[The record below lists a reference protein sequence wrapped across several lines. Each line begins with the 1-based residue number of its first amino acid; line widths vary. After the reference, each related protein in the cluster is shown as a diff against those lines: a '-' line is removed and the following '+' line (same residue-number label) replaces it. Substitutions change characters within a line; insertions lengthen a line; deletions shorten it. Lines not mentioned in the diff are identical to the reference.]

1 VDSPAGAGV
10 CSIRLTGREGV
21 AMADGTSDGNGAGL
35 GSEQAE
41 RGSERAERVFDARI
55 LKEPLSVLPQRG
67 PLCFARDQFV
77 SEAMHA
83 MQKEHRG
90 CVVITDDGT
99 ERSRL
104 IGIFTERDVLYRIID
119 RGRNPATL
127 PLAEVMTRS
136 PDSLQNGATVAF
148 VLNRM
153 AVGGFRHVPVVD
165 EAERPVAIISVRDVV
180 EFLVDHFPREI
191 MNLPPEMGANIPR
204 SREGA

>member
-1 VDSPAGAGV
+1 MAKQRPA
-10 CSIRLTGREGV
+10 
-21 AMADGTSDGNGAGL
+21 
-35 GSEQAE
+35 
-41 RGSERAERVFDARI
+41 RGKGVFDASI
-55 LKEPLSVLPQRG
+55 LKQPMSVLPQRS
-67 PLCFARDQFV
+67 PLCFSREQFV

-90 CVVITDDGT
+90 CVLVTDDGGM
-99 ERSRL
+99 ESPL
-104 IGIFTERDVLYRIID
+104 AGIFTERDVLYRIID

-127 PLAEVMTRS
+127 PLQEVMTRS
-136 PDSLQNGATVAF
+136 PDALLSNATVAF

-165 EAERPVAIISVRDVV
+165 ENDHPVAIISVRDVV

-191 MNLPPEMGANIPR
+191 MNLPPQVGANITT

>member
-1 VDSPAGAGV
+1 
-10 CSIRLTGREGV
+10 
-21 AMADGTSDGNGAGL
+21 MADRKSG
-35 GSEQAE
+35 
-41 RGSERAERVFDARI
+41 RVDRIFDASI
-55 LKEPLSVLPQRG
+55 LRQPLSVLPQRS

-90 CVVITDDGT
+90 CVLVTETGREGGT
-99 ERSRL
+99 L
-104 IGIFTERDVLYRIID
+104 AGIFTERDVLYRIID

-127 PLAEVMTRS
+127 PLGEVMTRS
-136 PDSLQNGATVAF
+136 PDALLSSATIAF

-165 EAERPVAIISVRDVV
+165 EDDRPVALISVRDVV
-180 EFLVDHFPREI
+180 EFLVEQFPREI
-191 MNLPPEMGANIPR
+191 MNLPPEVGANITR

>member
-1 VDSPAGAGV
+1 MA
-10 CSIRLTGREGV
+10 TGSS
-21 AMADGTSDGNGAGL
+21 DGTDRKA
-35 GSEQAE
+35 AD
-41 RGSERAERVFDARI
+41 RAFDATI
-55 LKEPLSVLPQRG
+55 LKEPLSVLPQRE
-67 PLCFARDQFV
+67 PLCFGKGQFV

-90 CVVITDDGT
+90 CVLITSDGT
-99 ERSRL
+99 PETAVE
-104 IGIFTERDVLYRIID
+104 GIYTERDVLYRIID

-136 PDSLQNGATVAF
+136 PDALSCRSTVAF

-165 EAERPVAIISVRDVV
+165 DDDRSVAIISVRDVV
-180 EFLVDHFPREI
+180 EFLVDQFPREI
-191 MNLPPEMGANIPR
+191 LNLPPEIGGNITS

>member
-1 VDSPAGAGV
+1 
-10 CSIRLTGREGV
+10 
-21 AMADGTSDGNGAGL
+21 MAETTPEEL
-35 GSEQAE
+35 EQEAL
-41 RGSERAERVFDARI
+41 RAERTFDASI
-55 LKEPLSVLPQRG
+55 LKQPLSVLPQRS

-90 CVVITDDGT
+90 CVLITEDGSM
-99 ERSRL
+99 ESPL
-104 IGIFTERDVLYRIID
+104 AGIFTERDVLYRIID

-127 PLAEVMTRS
+127 VLAEVMTRN
-136 PDSLQNGATVAF
+136 PDTLLSGASVAF

-165 EAERPVAIISVRDVV
+165 EADRPVAVVSVRDVV

-191 MNLPPEMGANIPR
+191 LNLPPVMGGNIPR